1 MILDRERFLAF
12 TLALAACA
20 KHGPSMPVA
29 EGGYG
34 GAYDDPECTGLAY
47 TDEGAE
53 ICVAWRSGKV
63 KAGWVPT
70 AECARWNEGGQ
81 CTANLFQHR

>member
-20 KHGPSMPVA
+20 KHGGSPLA
-29 EGGYG
+29 EG
-34 GAYDDPECTGLAY
+34 APWPSADPECTGIAW
-47 TDEGAE
+47 TDESE

-63 KAGWVPT
+63 KSGFVPT
-70 AECARWNEGGQ
+70 AECARWDDAGR
-81 CTANLFQHR
+81 CTANLFQRR